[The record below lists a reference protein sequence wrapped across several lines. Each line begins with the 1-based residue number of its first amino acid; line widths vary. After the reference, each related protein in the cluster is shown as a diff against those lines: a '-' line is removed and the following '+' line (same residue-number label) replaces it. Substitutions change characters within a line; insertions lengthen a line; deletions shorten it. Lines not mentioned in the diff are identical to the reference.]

1 MTYGIPPAALLL
13 IASFAPVSVSAAGI
27 ELSDVG
33 ITARATFS
41 SQQVPEK
48 SDFVVREAPPDQL
61 LQAAQTLVIEG
72 QPFPNQPNSQGAG
85 FASSAGTVG
94 GVFGV
99 GVNGF
104 HFENSLPPNDYF
116 ASGKWTQTLTNNSA
130 VTQVSTGI
138 ISVPAPTIRFFGV
151 GNSFPPGANPD
162 LDASAE
168 VNITLSSTLTHADGS
183 SDEPKVHF
191 E

>member
-1 MTYGIPPAALLL
+1 MTNSISPAALLL

-61 LQAAQTLVIEG
+61 LQAAQALVIEG
-72 QPFPNQPNSQGAG
+72 LPFPNQPNSQGAG

-94 GVFGV
+94 V
-99 GVNGF
+99 
-104 HFENSLPPNDYF
+104 
-116 ASGKWTQTLTNNSA
+116 
-130 VTQVSTGI
+130 
-138 ISVPAPTIRFFGV
+138 
-151 GNSFPPGANPD
+151 
-162 LDASAE
+162 
-168 VNITLSSTLTHADGS
+168 
-183 SDEPKVHF
+183 
-191 E
+191 